1 MYIFLQFILEINR
14 VSKSRGKLKLVV
26 QFKKK
31 KARKKSNKDKN
42 FLGFL
47 NNFIACLDLLSV

>member
-31 KARKKSNKDKN
+31 ARKNPIKIRIFWD
-42 FLGFL
+42 FL